1 MDVRGIR
8 FLLNDVRV
16 PKLREYCWE
25 LKMRLPKYL
34 TRYLFTNVPRV
45 EIDDPPAIW
54 KKDFVVEPQV
64 VQAKFLGV
72 GLSI

>member
-1 MDVRGIR
+1 
-8 FLLNDVRV
+8 
-16 PKLREYCWE
+16 
-25 LKMRLPKYL
+25 MRLPKYL